1 MEISLTSPNGNI
13 ANAVQEVVR
22 VVQVYRVL
30 EANAS
35 GKTCKDTKSEEEC
48 DRDLGV
54 PVHLNAPKERHRP
67 KLESATA
74 KHSTKR
80 SGRLTAGRRTSR
92 Q

>member
-1 MEISLTSPNGNI
+1 MDGSLTSPNSNI
-13 ANAVQEVVR
+13 ANAVQEIVR
-22 VVQVYRVL
+22 VVQVHGIF

-74 KHSTKR
+74 KHFTKR